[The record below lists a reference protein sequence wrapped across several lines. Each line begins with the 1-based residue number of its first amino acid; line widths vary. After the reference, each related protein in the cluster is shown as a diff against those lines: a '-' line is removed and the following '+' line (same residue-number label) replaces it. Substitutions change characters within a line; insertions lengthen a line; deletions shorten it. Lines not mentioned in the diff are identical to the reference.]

1 MKMKWDKLNKKIQE
15 QELLE
20 EKLKESEKKKE
31 I

>member
-20 EKLKESEKKKE
+20 EKLKEKEKKKE